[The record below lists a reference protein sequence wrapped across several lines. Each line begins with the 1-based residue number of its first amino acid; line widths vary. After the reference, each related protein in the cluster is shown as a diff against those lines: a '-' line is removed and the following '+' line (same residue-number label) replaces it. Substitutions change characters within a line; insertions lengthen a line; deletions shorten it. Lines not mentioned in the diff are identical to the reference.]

1 MQEAICPGGENNRFS
16 CPVRLEPPGEVPILA
31 MRHIAAKSLG
41 DTPRMTEKIDCAV
54 IGAGAI
60 GLAIAREMALRGHE
74 VIVLE
79 ETDVIG
85 SDTSSRNSEVVHA
98 GIYYDAGTLKAKLC
112 VEGRKMLYDYFAS
125 HGIEHARCG
134 KLIVAA
140 ETGQIAALEKLKAK
154 GEANGVTGLR
164 LIDGREAVALEP
176 NLKAAAALVSP
187 DSGIMDSHRLMLAY
201 QGDLEDRGGMVAF
214 KSPVWGGRL
223 DGATKVIQVHGAE
236 PMELACDIVINS
248 AGLGAQALASS
259 FEFVPPATIPPR
271 YLAKGNYFTL
281 NGRAPFKGL
290 VYPVPEPGGLG
301 VHLTLDLGGQAR
313 FGPDVEWV
321 ETIDY
326 AVDPGRADKFYAAI
340 RAYWPA
346 LADGALQPGYA
357 GVRPKVSGP
366 GEPAGDFVIQGPASH
381 GVAGLVNL
389 YGMES
394 PGLTASLAIARH
406 VAGLLD

>member
-1 MQEAICPGGENNRFS
+1 
-16 CPVRLEPPGEVPILA
+16 
-31 MRHIAAKSLG
+31 
-41 DTPRMTEKIDCAV
+41 MTEKIDCAV

-60 GLAIAREMALRGHE
+60 GLAIAREMALRDHE

-112 VEGRKMLYDYFAS
+112 VEGRAMLYDYFAS
-125 HGIEHARCG
+125 HGIAHNRCG

-140 ETGQIAALEKLKAK
+140 GKGQIAYLETLKAK
-154 GEANGVTGLR
+154 GEANGVTDLR
-164 LIDGREAVALEP
+164 LLDGAQTQELEP
-176 NLKAAAALVSP
+176 NIKAAAALSSP
-187 DSGIMDSHRLMLAY
+187 SSGIMDSHRLMLAY
-201 QGDLEDRGGMVAF
+201 QGDLEDRGGMIAF

-223 DGATKVIQVHGAE
+223 AGGTKIIQVHGAE

-259 FEFVPPATIPPR
+259 FDFVPPATIPPR

-281 NGRAPFKGL
+281 GGRAPFTRL

-326 AVDPGRADKFYAAI
+326 AVDPARADRFYAAI

-381 GVAGLVNL
+381 GVDGLVNL

-406 VAGLLD
+406 VAELLD

>member
-1 MQEAICPGGENNRFS
+1 
-16 CPVRLEPPGEVPILA
+16 
-31 MRHIAAKSLG
+31 
-41 DTPRMTEKIDCAV
+41 MTEKIECAV

-98 GIYYDAGTLKAKLC
+98 GIYYDAGTLKARLC
-112 VEGRKMLYDYFAS
+112 VEGRERLYDYFAS
-125 HGIEHARCG
+125 HGIAHARCG
-134 KLIVAA
+134 KLIVATDA
-140 ETGQIAALEKLKAK
+140 AQAGALEKLKAK
-154 GEANGVTGLR
+154 GEANGVEGLR
-164 LIDGREAVALEP
+164 LIDGTAAMALEP
-176 NLKAAAALVSP
+176 ALRAAAALVSP

-201 QGDLEDRGGMVAF
+201 QGDLEDKGGMIAF

-223 DGATKVIQVHGAE
+223 EGGAKVIRVHGAE

-259 FEFVPPATIPPR
+259 FEFVPPDSIPPR
-271 YLAKGNYFTL
+271 HLAKGNYFTL
-281 NGRAPFKGL
+281 NGRAPFKRL

-321 ETIDY
+321 EKIDY
-326 AVDPGRADKFYAAI
+326 AVDPARAARFYAAI

-346 LADGALQPGYA
+346 LADNALQPGYA

-366 GEPAGDFVIQGPASH
+366 GEPAGDFVIQGPETH
-381 GVAGLVNL
+381 GVDGLVNL

-406 VAGLLD
+406 VAGLLE

>member
-1 MQEAICPGGENNRFS
+1 
-16 CPVRLEPPGEVPILA
+16 
-31 MRHIAAKSLG
+31 
-41 DTPRMTEKIDCAV
+41 MTERIECAV

-60 GLAIAREMALRGHE
+60 GLAIAREMARRGRE

-98 GIYYDAGTLKAKLC
+98 GIYYDKDSLKAKLC
-112 VEGRKMLYDYFAS
+112 VEGREMLYDYFAS

-134 KLIVAA
+134 KIIVAA
-140 ETGQIAALEKLKAK
+140 DAAQIPRLETLKAK
-154 GEANGVTGLR
+154 GEANGVDDLE
-164 LIDGREAVALEP
+164 LIDGAQALALEP
-176 NLKAAAALVSP
+176 NLNAAAALLSP
-187 DSGIMDSHRLMLAY
+187 SSGIMDSHRLMLAY

-214 KSPVWGGRL
+214 LSPVWGGRMEN
-223 DGATKVIQVHGAE
+223 GSKVVQVHGDE

-248 AGLGAQALASS
+248 AGLGAQALSSS
-259 FEFVPPATIPPR
+259 FEFVPPESIPPR
-271 YLAKGNYFTL
+271 YLAKGSYFTL
-281 NGRAPFKGL
+281 TGRAPFSRL

-321 ETIDY
+321 ESIDY
-326 AVDPGRADKFYAAI
+326 NVDPARADTFYAAI
-340 RAYWPA
+340 RTYWPD
-346 LADGALQPGYA
+346 LRDGALQPGYA
-357 GVRPKVSGP
+357 GVRPKVSAP
-366 GEPAGDFVIQGPASH
+366 GEPAADFIIQGPETH
-381 GVAGLVNL
+381 GVDGLVNL